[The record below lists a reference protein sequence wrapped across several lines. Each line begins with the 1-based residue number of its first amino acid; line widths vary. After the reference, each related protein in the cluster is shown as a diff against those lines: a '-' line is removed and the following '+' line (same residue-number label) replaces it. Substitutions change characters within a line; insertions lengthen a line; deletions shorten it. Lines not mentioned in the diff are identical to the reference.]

1 MERERELERE
11 LELEPELEPELERE
25 LELELMISCLCVTHE
40 RHEFMPWVEHQFTKQ
55 SRCSEDELIIID
67 SSTIPWVSNVATVVH
82 MPSAPGISEKRTAAL
97 SHAQGSHITW
107 FDDDDWQSPEKL
119 LRGQDV
125 CDNIAA
131 IGARHASMYSVV
143 SKKCGLYESH
153 YEPIIFNSAVY
164 RRSSVPPA
172 FSEHHVV
179 GEDTEW
185 HERWLRSRP
194 TFLTVGEPL
203 HAWLCHGKN
212 ITNKAN
218 SRFFEQ
224 PCDVPFDDWERA
236 YLKAAFG

>member
-1 MERERELERE
+1 
-11 LELEPELEPELERE
+11 
-25 LELELMISCLCVTHE
+25 
-40 RHEFMPWVEHQFTKQ
+40 MPWVEHQFTKQ
-55 SRCSEDELIIID
+55 PRISNDELIIVD
-67 SSTIPWVSNVATVVH
+67 SSAIPWASDVARVIH
-82 MPSAPGISEKRTAAL
+82 MPGAPGIPEKRTAAL
-97 SHAQGSHITW
+97 ALARGNAITW

-119 LRGQDV
+119 LRGLDV
-125 CDNIAA
+125 CAGVDA
-131 IGARHASMYSVV
+131 IGARHASMYS
-143 SKKCGLYESH
+143 CMTGMAGLYESH

-164 RRSSVPPA
+164 RKSSVPAA

-194 TFLTVGEPL
+194 TYLTIGQPL

-224 PCDVPFDDWERA
+224 RCDVPFDDWERA
-236 YLKAAFG
+236 YLKALFR